1 MKQKTTD
8 EKQYEQSN
16 INNPLTVLDNKTVN
30 KFEKKQKV
38 KHFEINKYFKFFTFQ
53 KVQEWHKQKYQ
64 KSKYF
69 LILMHTRN
77 DKYYLFSV
85 TTIEKYFIYQGGSY
99 LLDTD
104 LSRVDLHTG
113 LNLLF
118 YHQDSS
124 IPLKVDVNLDELNKK
139 VDVQDKG
146 VTLAL
151 NPVSL
156 QGFIKSQVIEKVL
169 KGQELTDDMA
179 FMKKLIIISLLI
191 NAVVGFMVAKAL
203 GWV

>member
-1 MKQKTTD
+1 MKQK
-8 EKQYEQSN
+8 
-16 INNPLTVLDNKTVN
+16 KTQN
-30 KFEKKQKV
+30 QITELNLKRIKKKQKI
-38 KHFEINKYFKFFTFQ
+38 KPFILNKYFGNFTIQ
-53 KVQEWHKQKYQ
+53 KVQEWYKKKYQ

-77 DKYYLFSV
+77 DKYFLFSV
-85 TTIEKYFIYQGGSY
+85 TTSEKYFIYQGGSY

-104 LSRVDLHTG
+104 LSRVDLHSG
-113 LNLLF
+113 LSLLF
-118 YHQDSS
+118 YHQDST
-124 IPLKVDVNLDELNKK
+124 IPLKVDVNLDDLLKN
-139 VDVQDKG
+139 VDKTDKG

-151 NPVSL
+151 NPNSL

-191 NAVVGFMVAKAL
+191 NAIVGFMVAKAL